1 MVEQNNLDD
10 AYKELMHFVEKYPMV
25 FPIMHSTL
33 FMQILHSLTPAKDV
47 LKLKSSF
54 PFIDT
59 EDLEQILALLTKV
72 GLVAKFRAS
81 NKEFYYATDLG
92 KKFLELYNKAK
103 FALFRGGLQEL
114 DLNPKST
121 QNT

>member
-1 MVEQNNLDD
+1 MVERESLDD

-33 FMQILHSLTPAKDV
+33 FMQILNSLTPAKDII
-47 LKLKSSF
+47 KLKAVF
-54 PFIDT
+54 PFIDA
-59 EDLEQILALLTKV
+59 EDLEQILALLVKV

-103 FALFRGGLQEL
+103 FALFRGGLQEI
-114 DLNPKST
+114 DLKPKT
-121 QNT
+121 EQNT